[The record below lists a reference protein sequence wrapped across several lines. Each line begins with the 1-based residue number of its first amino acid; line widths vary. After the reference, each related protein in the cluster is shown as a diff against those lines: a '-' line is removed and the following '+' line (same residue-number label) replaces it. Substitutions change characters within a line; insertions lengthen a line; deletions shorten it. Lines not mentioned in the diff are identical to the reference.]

1 MAYEIFDGLYIAED
15 GNYGGGAV
23 ILCSH
28 EAFTDEQAEILDS
41 LGDNSRYDY
50 AMAVLNGKDTSEW
63 EDLEEYCADCAF
75 SRHDGTSH

>member
-28 EAFTDEQAEILDS
+28 EAFNEEQMDILDT
-41 LGDNSRYDY
+41 LGDNDKYDY
-50 AMAVLNGKDTSEW
+50 ALAVLNGKDTSEW
-63 EDLEEYCADCAF
+63 EDID
-75 SRHDGTSH
+75 